1 MTLNEPKSLK
11 EKIDKHDY
19 IKNKTLDMS
28 QDKQHGFAKSQTGLS
43 DWTELNW
50 RQTEWKPKSR
60 LE

>member
-28 QDKQHGFAKSQTGLS
+28 QDKQHRVAKSRTGLS
-43 DWTELNW
+43 D
-50 RQTEWKPKSR
+50 
-60 LE
+60 

>member
-28 QDKQHGFAKSQTGLS
+28 QDKQHGFAKSRTGLS
-43 DWTELNW
+43 D
-50 RQTEWKPKSR
+50 
-60 LE
+60 